1 MNSLKQ
7 FHQAQNRA
15 VQAAR
20 AVGELMRQNLRAT
33 KRINS
38 ATQHDIK
45 LELDV
50 RCQKLI
56 EKTLRSAYPGI
67 AILGEEGVLGDIE
80 ADRRWVVDPID
91 GTVNFTYGIPHC
103 CVSIALQ
110 TRTAERGRRNSKVK
124 DQERDED
131 HADASYETVVG
142 VVYDPF
148 CDELW
153 TAIRGHPSYLNGKII
168 RVSERSRLDETI
180 VSIGFAKGPATMR
193 KMLPV
198 LHRLAHRVRKVRI
211 MGAAALA
218 MTYVASG
225 RMDGYLETGIRLW
238 DIAAGG
244 LILECAGGD
253 FWHEPVAGEHKYR
266 IMANNGKLRRKLRA
280 FI

>member
-20 AVGELMRQNLRAT
+20 ALGELMRQNLRAT

-56 EKTLRSAYPGI
+56 EKTLRSAYPRI

-80 ADRRWVVDPID
+80 ADRRWVLDPID

-110 TRTAERGRRNSKVK
+110 TRKAERGRRNSKVK

-131 HADASYETVVG
+131 HPDASYETVVG
-142 VVYDPF
+142 GVYDPF
-148 CDELW
+148 CDEWRSAVTSDQPLW
-153 TAIRGHPSYLNGKII
+153 NENINRG
-168 RVSERSRLDETI
+168 R
-180 VSIGFAKGPATMR
+180 
-193 KMLPV
+193 
-198 LHRLAHRVRKVRI
+198 
-211 MGAAALA
+211 
-218 MTYVASG
+218 
-225 RMDGYLETGIRLW
+225 
-238 DIAAGG
+238 
-244 LILECAGGD
+244 
-253 FWHEPVAGEHKYR
+253 
-266 IMANNGKLRRKLRA
+266 
-280 FI
+280 